1 MKRNNLEKIEMS
13 EFCILFGSGE
23 TGEKE
28 SRIFSLLLWLGGK
41 VERKK
46 LNWFNVFFTLN
57 KMRKIK

>member
-1 MKRNNLEKIEMS
+1 MS